1 MQFLRHCRLCKETGI
16 MNNDFENN
24 NGTAPGEN
32 SAGTTPPTE
41 ENTTYHYAYKP
52 AGGTGQNPQP
62 GSGFDSAQGNGASA
76 ANQGANAGPYANA
89 NAGASNPQG
98 GYNYS
103 QGGSYY
109 TPPQQQAWQPQGEP
123 PKKEKKHRK
132 KKAKAVKLDENGNPI
147 PQKKNKTTMIICIV
161 IAICAAIAVV
171 GLVASA
177 TSKSGSDS
185 KETTTASSSA
195 QVKTEEQES
204 VPTKD
209 NSGNYTVA
217 GVAQN
222 NMDSCVGITVYSQAS
237 SYSSFYGYGS
247 DGNSSSDG
255 NQTKSSEGSGVLM
268 LEDGGKTYIMTC
280 AHVISGGSSFTVTL
294 NDGTEYDAS
303 MVAYDSQTDIGVLSI
318 NATGLKIATFANSD
332 SVAVGEQVV
341 AIGCPGGIEFMNS
354 VTSGY
359 VSAIDRPVSSKI
371 GYDNKCI
378 QTDAAINPGNSGGA
392 LFNMQGQVIGINS
405 SKIASTEYEGMGF
418 AVPSNTAVSTANSLI
433 KSGYVEGRA
442 KLGITYNNISS
453 YSNASA
459 ILSALSE
466 KGYKDANG
474 TMVIGEVSSDSDL
487 ANKDI
492 KQYDMIVAVNGTTMT
507 DTDVMTSV
515 LSDSKPGDTIKL
527 TIARIE
533 NNQIKT
539 FDVECKLV
547 ESKGSSN

>member
-1 MQFLRHCRLCKETGI
+1 

-177 TSKSGSDS
+177 TSISGSDS

-492 KQYDMIVAVNGTTMT
+492 KQYDMIVAVNGNTMT

>member
-1 MQFLRHCRLCKETGI
+1 

-123 PKKEKKHRK
+123 PKKEKKHRQ

-147 PQKKNKTTMIICIV
+147 PQKKNKTTMVICIV

-185 KETTTASSSA
+185 KETTTAGSSA

-492 KQYDMIVAVNGTTMT
+492 KQYDMIVAVNGNTMT

>member
-1 MQFLRHCRLCKETGI
+1 

-52 AGGTGQNPQP
+52 SGGTGQNPQP

-123 PKKEKKHRK
+123 PKKEKKHRQ

-247 DGNSSSDG
+247 DSNGSSDG

>member
-1 MQFLRHCRLCKETGI
+1 

-147 PQKKNKTTMIICIV
+147 PQKKNKTTMINCIV

-185 KETTTASSSA
+185 KETTTAGSSA

-268 LEDGGKTYIMTC
+268 LEDGGKTYVMTC

>member
-1 MQFLRHCRLCKETGI
+1 

-185 KETTTASSSA
+185 KETTTAGSSA

-268 LEDGGKTYIMTC
+268 LEDGGKTYVMTC

-539 FDVECKLV
+539 FDVGCKLV

>member
-1 MQFLRHCRLCKETGI
+1 

-177 TSKSGSDS
+177 ISKSGSDS
-185 KETTTASSSA
+185 KETTTAGSSA

-268 LEDGGKTYIMTC
+268 LEDGGKTYVMTC

-359 VSAIDRPVSSKI
+359 VSTIDRPVSSKI

>member
-1 MQFLRHCRLCKETGI
+1 

-123 PKKEKKHRK
+123 PKKEKKHRQ

-185 KETTTASSSA
+185 KETTTAGSSA

-268 LEDGGKTYIMTC
+268 LEDGGKTYVMTC

-492 KQYDMIVAVNGTTMT
+492 KQYDMIVAVNGNTMT

>member
-1 MQFLRHCRLCKETGI
+1 

-76 ANQGANAGPYANA
+76 ANQGTNAGPYANA

-123 PKKEKKHRK
+123 PKKEKKHRQ

-185 KETTTASSSA
+185 KETTTAGSSA

-247 DGNSSSDG
+247 DSNSSSDG

-492 KQYDMIVAVNGTTMT
+492 KQYDMIVAVNGNTMT

>member
-1 MQFLRHCRLCKETGI
+1 

-32 SAGTTPPTE
+32 SAGATLPTE

-123 PKKEKKHRK
+123 PKKEKKHRQ

-492 KQYDMIVAVNGTTMT
+492 KQYDMIVAVNGNTMT

-539 FDVECKLV
+539 FDVGCKLV

>member
-1 MQFLRHCRLCKETGI
+1 

-123 PKKEKKHRK
+123 PKKEKKHRQ

-185 KETTTASSSA
+185 KETTTAGSSA

-492 KQYDMIVAVNGTTMT
+492 KQYDMIVAVNGNTMT

-547 ESKGSSN
+547 ESKGSEQLIFGAFISLK